1 MVAALVAATV
11 LALHQPAADAPATV
25 TLTPPKAH
33 GTETVTTSA
42 TPAVHLIASDDELLD
57 ALADQGPML
66 VTATDGQRY
75 LVLTRPN

>member
-1 MVAALVAATV
+1 MRNWRSAFHSQSCPGDRHPGRSAASRDAA
-11 LALHQPAADAPATV
+11 
-25 TLTPPKAH
+25 
-33 GTETVTTSA
+33 TTSA
-42 TPAVHLIASDDELLD
+42 TPAVHRIASDDELLD